1 MTIPTAAFR
10 LDATYVHL
18 EDGPAAVP
26 VEVADDFWQTLGERT
41 ELHDGRLITLG
52 HMASDW
58 DHWEMHPAGDEL
70 VYLLSGA
77 MELILDAPGGEQ
89 VVALGERQAVIVPR
103 GVWHRARIHRAG
115 DALFVTRGAGTQHR
129 PVLA

>member
-1 MTIPTAAFR
+1 MTLSPAAFK

-18 EDGPAAVP
+18 EDGPGAARI
-26 VEVADDFWQTLGERT
+26 EVADDFWQTLDERT
-41 ELHDGRLITLG
+41 ELHEGRLVTLA

-77 MELILDAPGGEQ
+77 MELILDMPGGEQ
-89 VVALGERQAVIVPR
+89 VIALAERQAILVPR

-129 PVLA
+129 PVRA

>member
-1 MTIPTAAFR
+1 MTIPPAAFR
-10 LDATYVHL
+10 LDGTYVHL
-18 EDGPAAVP
+18 DDGPGAVS

-77 MELILDAPGGEQ
+77 MELILDTQGGEQ
-89 VVALGERQAVIVPR
+89 VVALGERQAIIVPR
-103 GVWHRARIHRAG
+103 GVWHRARISAAG

-129 PVLA
+129 PVSA

>member
-1 MTIPTAAFR
+1 MTIPAAFR
-10 LDATYVHL
+10 LDATYVHV
-18 EDGPAAVP
+18 EDGPGAVRI
-26 VEVADDFWQTLGERT
+26 EVTDDFWHTLDQRT

-52 HMASDW
+52 QMASDW

-77 MELILDAPGGEQ
+77 MEFILEMPGGEQ
-89 VVALGERQAVIVPR
+89 VIPLRERQAIIVPR

-129 PVLA
+129 PVSA